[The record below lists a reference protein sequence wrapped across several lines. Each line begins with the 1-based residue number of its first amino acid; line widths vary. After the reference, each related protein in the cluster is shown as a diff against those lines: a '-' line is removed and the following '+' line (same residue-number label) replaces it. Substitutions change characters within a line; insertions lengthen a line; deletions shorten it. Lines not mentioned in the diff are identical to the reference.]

1 MFLMKFYNFMTDDE
15 KLFQSLLLVDNVS
28 YEVEN
33 INISTQS
40 KFQSLLLVDNVSYK
54 IMAFKPKRRLE
65 SFNPYFSWT
74 MFLIGKTIRYILW

>member
-1 MFLMKFYNFMTDDE
+1 MKALETVKE
-15 KLFQSLLLVDNVS
+15 L
-28 YEVEN
+28 
-33 INISTQS
+33 S

>member
-15 KLFQSLLLVDNVS
+15 KL
-28 YEVEN
+28 
-33 INISTQS
+33 
-40 KFQSLLLVDNVSYK
+40 FQSLLLVDNVSYK

-74 MFLIGKTIRYILW
+74 MFFIEILAKVNYDDFMFQSLF